1 MLPFNF
7 SLNAVLIVILG
18 VVFLIGGA
26 YFTLR
31 PWSRMLGLSMVA
43 TAVGCICCGLT
54 DGFTDP
60 TPRGSMLKRAG
71 GAALLVGVPV
81 MIYSAYKTL

>member
-7 SLNAVLIVILG
+7 SLNAILILILG
-18 VVFLIGGA
+18 VVFLIGRVYLVLA
-26 YFTLR
+26 
-31 PWSRMLGLSMVA
+31 PWWRILGFGMLS

-71 GAALLVGVPV
+71 GAALIIGVPV
-81 MIYSAYKTL
+81 MIYSAYKSL